1 MQLKFLRTK
10 FERAVY
16 TTFAVY
22 GPVSMEIVS
31 KQVWTREEFKTSRN
45 DGSRRVFTRAK
56 STRFVPP
63 FERIRNRFYF
73 RVLMHLIK
81 FFSSKKIKKC

>member
-31 KQVWTREEFKTSRN
+31 KQVWTREEFKQAAMMGPGECLVHGPKVRGLYRHLN
-45 DGSRRVFTRAK
+45 GSVTDFTA
-56 STRFVPP
+56 
-63 FERIRNRFYF
+63 ER
-73 RVLMHLIK
+73 
-81 FFSSKKIKKC
+81 